1 MLRNRLIVL
10 GLFILSLVAIS
21 FYGGPVT
28 YGFLFLCLLI
38 PISSLAYC
46 FLVYFRFRILQQIVT
61 KNVVVGTPTEY
72 YFRLQNED
80 FYTFSGIKVEFFS
93 DFSNIDELAEN
104 HEYEIPPHTGLKN
117 ETSLTCKYRGEY
129 DVGIRNI
136 IVTDYFKIFRF
147 NFPNREN
154 IRALVKPR
162 LEILDSLEY
171 EYSSDV
177 FKDSSLNPSEPDV
190 LVREYVPGDDLR
202 SINWKMS
209 AHLGKP
215 YVRTKTGEESTGV
228 GIIMDSC
235 RYSNNPSDY
244 LPLENKILETA
255 LAVSYYHL
263 SNGITTNI
271 HTFEK
276 TAKQYHLQGIS
287 SFEDFY
293 AAMSDF
299 SFDENSTLNKLF
311 KSANTA
317 NITSCSMVYL
327 IVHEINDDALFM
339 VNELTKNQTPVV
351 IYHVCEDTG
360 KDSVNIGKNTIVKRI
375 GYEDRLKEVL

>member
-61 KNVVVGTPTEY
+61 KNVVVGTPTDY

-136 IVTDYFKIFRF
+136 IVTDYL
-147 NFPNREN
+147 
-154 IRALVKPR
+154 RALVKPR
-162 LEILDSLEY
+162 LEILDSLEH
-171 EYSSDV
+171 EYSADV
-177 FKDSSLNPSEPDV
+177 FKDSSLNPNEPDV

-327 IVHEINDDALFM
+327 IVHEINNDALFM